1 MRRPPIDV
9 RPSSP
14 GRRPRQN
21 RVGLVAILVLLFFLL
36 TSIKGIASFYTDFL
50 WFDELGF
57 ATVWRRVL
65 GAKIGLSVVFTDGF
79 FVLLWLNLVI
89 ADRVAPRF
97 RPTGPEDEIVAR
109 YQEVIGPYAAKVRL
123 GVAALFALIAGTGM
137 SGQWQNWILFRNS
150 VSFGEKDPLF
160 SRDISF
166 FVFRLPFLA
175 DVVNWIFVALV
186 LSLVFTV
193 VAHYLNGGIRLQA
206 PITRTTPQVKAHVSV
221 LLGLLALV
229 KAADYSLRQYEL
241 TFSTRGYVQGASYT
255 DVNASLPAL
264 RLLTLIMAAA
274 FVLFIIN
281 IWRRGWALPVIA
293 ILVWGVVAAAAGGI
307 YPAVVQT
314 FRVKPAENSRERPY
328 IDRNIKATRAAL
340 NLGEVNSTP
349 FNYDTGLTGADL
361 AADADMVRNIR
372 LWDPDTLVDTYRK
385 LQENKSYYQFADVDI
400 DRYQVRGSTRQV
412 VLSVRGLDPSQIPG
426 DSWVNDHLQYTHGY
440 GAVLSSANAVNTQGR
455 PDFLVSDIPPQGSPE
470 IQEPR
475 VYFSENLSGYSIV
488 NTKQR
493 EIDFQTPDGTNQ
505 TSKYEADGGVPLK
518 SRMRR
523 VAFWLR
529 FTDQNLLVSSQLGDD
544 ARIIFNRD
552 IRDRV
557 RTAAPFLAYDSD
569 PYPVV
574 VEGRIIWVLDAY
586 TTTDR
591 YPYAQHVDTAG
602 LRTGS
607 GLLGRQFNYVRN
619 SVKATVDAYTGETRF
634 YVFDGTDPLVRAY
647 QKAFPALFTSG
658 DQLPDEIRAH
668 VRYPEDLFRVQANMF
683 GEYHVTNPDSFYS
696 GTDRWDIAQD
706 PGTGEVKEALKT
718 VSTSSGSGASGSGS
732 SSGSGSGGSTGAGTG
747 GVASAAR
754 GKLQRIDPTYLLLRL
769 PGDESVGFTILQ
781 PFVQSSTDD
790 RQINLTAFLTAKSDG
805 PDYGK
810 LAAFV
815 LPRGQQVD
823 GPLVVNNAIQS
834 EPDISRELT
843 LLDQGGSSVRLG
855 QVQLVPIKNSLLYV
869 RPLYVTSEQTR
880 LPEVKRVIVVFGGR
894 AVMRTTLQEALTVMF
909 GSAPTT
915 LEEGFGGLPEGESG
929 SGAGGGGGA
938 GGSGTAKAT
947 AAELLTKAQAAFDAA
962 EAALKEGDLGTYRS
976 KTKEGVDLIGQA
988 QAALAAAEASSS
1000 GSGSGAGSGSGST
1013 TTTEQPSSA

>member
-1 MRRPPIDV
+1 V
-9 RPSSP
+9 
-14 GRRPRQN
+14 
-21 RVGLVAILVLLFFLL
+21 VLLFFLL

-57 ATVWRRVL
+57 ASVWRGVL
-65 GAKIGLSVVFTDGF
+65 GAKIGLSVVFTLAF
-79 FVLLWLNLVI
+79 FLLLWVNLVI

-109 YQEVIGPYAAKVRL
+109 YQEVIGPYAGKVRF

-150 VSFGEKDPLF
+150 VSFGTKDPLF

-175 DVVNWIFVALV
+175 DVANWLFVALV

-206 PITRTTPQVKAHVSV
+206 PISRTTPQVKAHVSV

-229 KAADYSLRQYEL
+229 KAADYYLRQFEL
-241 TFSTRGYVQGASYT
+241 TFSSRGYVQGAGYT
-255 DVNASLPAL
+255 DVKASLPAL

-274 FVLFIIN
+274 FLLFIIN

-293 ILVWGVVAAAAGGI
+293 ILVWGVVALAAGGI

-314 FRVKPAENSRERPY
+314 FRVKPAENSKERPY

-340 NLGEVNSTP
+340 NLGAVKTAP
-349 FNYDTGLTGADL
+349 FNFDTGLTGADL
-361 AADADMVRNIR
+361 NADADMIRNIR

-400 DRYQVRGSTRQV
+400 DRYQVKGATRQV

-426 DSWVNDHLQYTHGY
+426 NSWVNSHLQYTHGY

-455 PDFLVSDIPPQGSPE
+455 PDFLVSDIPPKGSPPIE
-470 IQEPR
+470 EPR
-475 VYFSENLSGYSIV
+475 IYFSENLSGYAIV

-493 EIDFQTPDGTNQ
+493 EIDFQTPEGENR
-505 TSKYEADGGVPLK
+505 TSKYEGDGGVPISSKL
-518 SRMRR
+518 RR

-529 FTDQNLLVSSQLGDD
+529 FTDQNLLVSSQLGDKS
-544 ARIIFNRD
+544 RIIFNRD

-569 PYPVV
+569 PYPAVI
-574 VEGRIIWVLDAY
+574 EGRVVWVLDAY

-591 YPYAQHVDTAG
+591 YPYAQHVDTSG
-602 LRTGS
+602 LRDGS
-607 GLLGRQFNYVRN
+607 GLLGRRFNYVRN

-634 YVFDGTDPLVRAY
+634 YVFDDHDPLAKAY
-647 QKAFPALFTSG
+647 AKAFPALFTSS
-658 DQLPDEIRAH
+658 DQIPDEIRAH

-706 PGTGEVKEALKT
+706 PGTGRASEALKT
-718 VSTSSGSGASGSGS
+718 TATTSANGSGS
-732 SSGSGSGGSTGAGTG
+732 AGGGSGGGGAGG
-747 GVASAAR
+747 IGAGSSGVVASGTRLA
-754 GKLQRIDPTYLLLRL
+754 RIDPTYLLLRL
-769 PGDESVGFTILQ
+769 PGEDRVGFTILQ
-781 PFVQSSTDD
+781 PFVQSSSDD
-790 RQINLTAFLTAKSDG
+790 RQINLTAFLTAESDG
-805 PDYGK
+805 KDYGRMK
-810 LAAFV
+810 AFV
-815 LPRGQQVD
+815 LPRGKQVD

-834 EPDISRELT
+834 EPDISRELS
-843 LLDQGGSSVRLG
+843 LLDQGGSSARLG

-880 LPEVKRVIVVFGGR
+880 LPEVKRVNVVFNGR
-894 AVMRTTLQEALTVMF
+894 AVMRPTLQEALTVMF

-915 LEEGFGGLPEGESG
+915 LEEGFGGLPEGEQGSG
-929 SGAGGGGGA
+929 SGT
-938 GGSGTAKAT
+938 GSGSGSGGT
-947 AAELLTKAQAAFDAA
+947 AAPSTAADLLARAKAAFDAA
-962 EAALKEGDLGTYRS
+962 DAALAAQDLGTFQA
-976 KTKEGVDLIGQA
+976 KTKEGVDLVAKA
-988 QAALAAAEASSS
+988 QAALAAS
-1000 GSGSGAGSGSGST
+1000 GSGSSGGGSGST
-1013 TTTEQPSSA
+1013 TTTTAPSTTTTQGASA